1 MEKERNRRSEKFPNY
16 HSSLQPSNQIIINSI
31 WLRNLVSLCTSILHS
46 LPHSRPVFTYCLFLL
61 GLLRDG
67 TMHGPWFLNFRL
79 LFSFHSLFFV
89 FFNRRSISAPLPSF
103 VFIRINK
110 NQDNVLKS
118 DGVRGGQKSG
128 QQTYSIS
135 LYLMKCRLLS
145 DSYFPL
151 AIILTRENVLTRPC
165 ISL

>member
-31 WLRNLVSLCTSILHS
+31 WLRNLVSLCTSILTTPLSSSFYVLS
-46 LPHSRPVFTYCLFLL
+46 LS
-61 GLLRDG
+61 
-67 TMHGPWFLNFRL
+67 HGSPAWRNDARSLILEFPPSIF
-79 LFSFHSLFFV
+79 FSLVV